1 MLGYDSVSQEDFPT
15 GYGELRQWLQSQIDS
30 CEGVIQMVGQAY
42 GAEPPSV
49 DPALGRVSYTQF
61 EFLYARDLGKK
72 TWVIVVG
79 TGYPVDKPT
88 PKLDLPSDSADVD
101 AAAYQAERHLLPL
114 DYVEL
119 LRRDNHLRYEV
130 NRPIELENTI
140 LRLRDDLSNLRQRL
154 KSTSA
159 AYLGRHW
166 HSPCWPGGAYFRH
179 VVGESAHFGRCKTPA
194 WSRLKRSVASFG
206 KASKKSTTV
215 SWRMPS
221 VSRTG
226 GSTRACA
233 RPWRLHTQNG

>member
-30 CEGVIQMVGQAY
+30 CEGVIQIVGQAY

-49 DPALGRVSYTQF
+49 DPAHGRVSYTQF

-88 PKLDLPSDSADVD
+88 PRLDLPSDSADVD
-101 AAAYQAERHLLPL
+101 AAAYQAERHLLQL

-140 LRLRDDLSNLRQRL
+140 LRLRDDLSNLRRDSDRHLRRIWVAIGILLAGLAVLISGMWLANQRL
-154 KSTSA
+154 
-159 AYLGRHW
+159 
-166 HSPCWPGGAYFRH
+166 
-179 VVGESAHFGRCKTPA
+179 
-194 WSRLKRSVASFG
+194 RSVQNS
-206 KASKKSTTV
+206 SVVTTEKVRGQLRQSVEEVHHRELADAERV
-215 SWRMPS
+215 SDWRQRS
-221 VSRTG
+221 
-226 GSTRACA
+226 ACA